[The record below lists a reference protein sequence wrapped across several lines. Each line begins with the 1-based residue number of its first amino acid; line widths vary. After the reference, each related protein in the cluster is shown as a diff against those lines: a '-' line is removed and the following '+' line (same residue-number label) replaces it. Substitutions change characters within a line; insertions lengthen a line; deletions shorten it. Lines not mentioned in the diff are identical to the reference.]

1 MVNIKILF
9 LIILIFASK
18 QAYSSQKISIIRDAE
33 IEFFLFKIL
42 QTTFDKNIKSNTYYP
57 RLVNNHEYN
66 AFVTGS
72 NKIYI
77 NTGLIKKS
85 NSLSEIQGV
94 LAHEIGHLVLNHHNS
109 RSINNKNLSN
119 YAKFASIAGIALSA
133 SGKLDVN
140 SAIGIIA
147 GSEDLATKSSL
158 QFSRIQ
164 EQHADKY
171 ALDIMLKKKISFDG
185 LERLL
190 MNLSNEEVLNKNL
203 LSSYYRSHPFTKQ
216 RLDQLK
222 KYKSKI
228 KYIPNETHHVLINNN
243 KISLEYIKNKIKSY
257 DSDPEKILK
266 NKDNKNS
273 FLFNYSRVIAS
284 YKIGKYNLAHEYLK
298 TLKNKYEDYPYF
310 FELSG
315 DIHYKDGNFEKAI
328 SEYNKAINAIN
339 EKFSPSND
347 LIKFSLVKSY
357 IQTNNKKHLNESIT
371 ILEQLLQNNPK
382 WSYLWRLLAKSSN
395 KINRKGISYIALAEE
410 ALIKKNFIKAKKYVD
425 LANKQPS
432 IPSSY
437 KLRGADIIA
446 RIKTKK

>member
-1 MVNIKILF
+1 MQRLN
-9 LIILIFASK
+9 
-18 QAYSSQKISIIRDAE
+18 
-33 IEFFLFKIL
+33 FFLFKIL

-85 NSLSEIQGV
+85 NTLSEIQGV

-109 RSINNKNLSN
+109 RSINNKTLSN

-133 SGKLDVN
+133 SGKLDAN

-190 MNLSNEEVLNKNL
+190 MNLSNEEVLSKNS

-216 RLDQLK
+216 RLEQLK
-222 KYKSKI
+222 RYKSKI

-243 KISLEYIKNKIKSY
+243 EISLEYIKNKIKSY
-257 DSDPEKILK
+257 DSDPEKILN

-298 TLKNKYEDYPYF
+298 TLKNKYKDYPYF

-357 IQTNNKKHLNESIT
+357 IQTNNKKYLNEF
-371 ILEQLLQNNPK
+371 E
-382 WSYLWRLLAKSSN
+382 
-395 KINRKGISYIALAEE
+395 
-410 ALIKKNFIKAKKYVD
+410 
-425 LANKQPS
+425 
-432 IPSSY
+432 
-437 KLRGADIIA
+437 
-446 RIKTKK
+446 

>member
-190 MNLSNEEVLNKNL
+190 MNLSNEEVLSKNS

-216 RLDQLK
+216 RLEQLK
-222 KYKSKI
+222 RYKSKI
-228 KYIPNETHHVLINNN
+228 KYIPNETQNVLINNN

-298 TLKNKYEDYPYF
+298 TLKNKYKDYPYF

-357 IQTNNKKHLNESIT
+357 IQTNNKKNLNESIT

-446 RIKTKK
+446 RIKIKK